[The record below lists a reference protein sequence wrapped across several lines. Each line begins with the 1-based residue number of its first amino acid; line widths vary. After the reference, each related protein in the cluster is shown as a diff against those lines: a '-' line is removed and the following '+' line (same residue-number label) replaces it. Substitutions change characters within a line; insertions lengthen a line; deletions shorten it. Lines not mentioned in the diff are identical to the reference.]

1 MSTETQTTE
10 TRPAAKTPAFS
21 TAEWLRA
28 EVTLTLQR
36 WMLVAAGFAAFVLV
50 LVAFD

>member
-1 MSTETQTTE
+1 MSTETETTE
-10 TRPAAKTPAFS
+10 TRPTAPAPAFS
-21 TAEWLRA
+21 TSDWLRA

-50 LVAFD
+50 LVALD